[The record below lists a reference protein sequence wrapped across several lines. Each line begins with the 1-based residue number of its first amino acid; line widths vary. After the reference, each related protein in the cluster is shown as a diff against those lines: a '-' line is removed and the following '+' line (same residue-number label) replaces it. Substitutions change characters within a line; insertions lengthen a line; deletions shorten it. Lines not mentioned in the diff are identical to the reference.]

1 MCKVGGVDMCPVVL
15 DIMARRPSGGRG
27 GEHRRVGEGVVSAE
41 GGMWRGEL
49 NERLHGGSG
58 KISP

>member
-27 GEHRRVGEGVVSAE
+27 GEHRRVVVGGGGGVCRRRHVA
-41 GGMWRGEL
+41 RGT
-49 NERLHGGSG
+49 
-58 KISP
+58 